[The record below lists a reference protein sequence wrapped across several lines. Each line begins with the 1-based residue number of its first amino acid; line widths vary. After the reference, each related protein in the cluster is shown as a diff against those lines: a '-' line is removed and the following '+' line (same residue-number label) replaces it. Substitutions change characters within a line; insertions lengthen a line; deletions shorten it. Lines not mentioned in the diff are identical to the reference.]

1 MEQNPDGKAGL
12 HAVVRGDVQGVG
24 FRYFVLRR
32 ARESTL
38 AGWVRN
44 RPDGSV
50 ECLAEGPK
58 AALERL
64 LDDLRRGPGM
74 AEVQSV
80 EVDWR
85 RPAEDLHGFVVRD

>member
-1 MEQNPDGKAGL
+1 VDKSPDGTPNL

-32 ARESTL
+32 ARESKL
-38 AGWVRN
+38 SGWVRN
-44 RPDGSV
+44 RADGSV

-58 AALERL
+58 ADLERL
-64 LDDLRRGPGM
+64 LDDLRRGPGL

-80 EVDWR
+80 DVDWR
-85 RPAEDLHGFVVRD
+85 RPEGELHGFVVRD